1 MARRAL
7 IRFLGFTL
15 LIVLMLALPL
25 AAMASPRYPTKTDL
39 PVSDN
44 ANIFPEQTVFDLNTF
59 HDTLKNKTGVKLW
72 VVTVHFLD
80 GMNVSDFAREVFRQW
95 NLGDDDLLLLASAG
109 DEACTTFAGPSLE
122 KRFSQD
128 SRQFLLSSYFLND
141 FQNEK
146 YDAAFRAYIPQ
157 LAAALGKQY
166 GETIPTGSL
175 FGIPAA
181 APTPAPTIV
190 PPSSNESSAEDIS
203 NDWMEYL
210 PGGSKFFA
218 EWDKPDRTPVPNN
231 YFREEKSSGFSL
243 GSLFIL
249 FILFSLVFGS
259 KKRRMGSR
267 YGCGCG
273 PLGWLVAMLGMGEI
287 VRNRRRW

>member
-1 MARRAL
+1 MARRAS
-7 IRFLGFTL
+7 IHCLGFTL
-15 LIVLMLALPL
+15 LLVMLLALP
-25 AAMASPRYPTKTDL
+25 AAVMASPRYPTKTDL

-44 ANIFPEQTVFDLNTF
+44 ANIFPEQAVFDLNTF

-80 GMNVSDFAREVFRQW
+80 GLNVSDFGREVFRQW
-95 NLGDDDLLLLASAG
+95 NLQDDDLLLLISAG
-109 DEACTTFAGPSLE
+109 DEECVTVAGPALL
-122 KRFSQD
+122 KLFSQD
-128 SRQFLLSSYFLND
+128 TQQYLLNAYFLND

-146 YDAAFRAYIPQ
+146 YDTAFRQYIPQ
-157 LAAALGKQY
+157 LATALGKQY
-166 GETIPTGSL
+166 GVTVPTADL

-181 APTPAPTIV
+181 AATPVPTVV
-190 PPSSNESSAEDIS
+190 PPSADDNVTEDIS

-218 EWDKPDRTPVPNN
+218 EWDKPEDTPAPNN
-231 YFREEKSSGFSL
+231 YFKEEKSSGFSL

-259 KKRRMGSR
+259 KKRRLGGR
-267 YGCGCG
+267 TGCGCG
-273 PLGWLVAMLGMGEI
+273 PLGWLFAGLGMGEVI
-287 VRNRRRW
+287 RNRRRW